1 MSVKFNF
8 FEELLDQTSGGKL
21 NHDKQRVLDLMN
33 AVAINFIQFKKEL
46 EPPSSAVVAL
56 SANCGAALP
65 QSIACG
71 LTCISDKH
79 LLLETIIRFI
89 ELNYRKN
96 PHEIAR
102 NIVPG
107 IGHPS
112 IKGEDPRVKFLF
124 EEFQDIA
131 GERVS
136 FYLKLQEVLS
146 PLKINIGGAMC
157 SLMLDAGIN
166 GEYISFFPLAGRIF
180 GWSKIYR
187 SINNRY
193 SKVKPAEK
201 IVNDNN

>member
-8 FEELLDQTSGGKL
+8 FDTLLNQTSGGQLKC
-21 NHDKQRVLDLMN
+21 DKDRVLDLMN
-33 AVAINFIQFKKEL
+33 AVAIKFIEFEKEL

-56 SANCGAALP
+56 SANCGVSLP

-79 LLLETIIRFI
+79 LLLETIISFI

-96 PHEIAR
+96 ADEIAR

-112 IKGEDPRVKFLF
+112 IKGEDPRVNFLF
-124 EEFQDIA
+124 SEFQDVA
-131 GERVS
+131 GDRVA
-136 FYLKLQEVLS
+136 FYLELQEILS

-166 GEYISFFPLAGRIF
+166 REYISYFPLVGRIF

-187 SINNRY
+187 SINNKHN
-193 SKVKPAEK
+193 KVRPSNLIINE
-201 IVNDNN
+201 ND